1 MKRLSVFFSS
11 RKSWTLPYIIFSAIF
26 VVIPLLLIVVYAF
39 TDDSG
44 HLTLENFAKFF
55 QHHEAINTFVYSIG
69 IAIITTI
76 VCILLGYP
84 AAWILS
90 NAKLNRSKTMVVLFI
105 LPMWVNIL
113 VRTLATVALFDFF
126 SVPLGE
132 GALIFGMVYNFIPF
146 MIYPIYNTLQ
156 KMDHSYIEA
165 AQDLGANPV
174 QVFFKAVLP
183 LSMPGVMS
191 GIMMVFMPTIST
203 FAIAELLT
211 MNNIKLFGTTI
222 QENINNSMWNY
233 GAALSLIM
241 LLLIAATSLF
251 STDDKDNTNE
261 GGGLCKEDFRSD
273 LFVDSA
279 FAALFAYRDYNDL
292 LFYRGKS
299 AGQLDRIL
307 HKTVFVTVHYR
318 HSPFADE
325 CADQY
330 RDHCFDCSYG
340 FHPAGEYH
348 CYRHLQPEGTFAEGH
363 QLCEQHSYPEWG
375 YYYRYFTVSVVC
387 VAGDIAGIY
396 DRCTGTHHFLYSL
409 CGTQRVAPSQ
419 ADES

>member
-1 MKRLSVFFSS
+1 MNKLSVFFSS
-11 RKSWTLPYIIFSAIF
+11 RKSWILPYIIFSAIF

-39 TDDSG
+39 TDDNG
-44 HLTLENFAKFF
+44 HLTLENFEKFF
-55 QHHEAINTFVYSIG
+55 THHEAINTFVYSIG
-69 IAIITTI
+69 IAIITTL

-90 NAKLNRSKTMVVLFI
+90 NAKLNRSKTLVVLFI

-126 SVPLGE
+126 RMPLGE
-132 GALIFGMVYNFIPF
+132 YNFIPF

-174 QVFFKAVLP
+174 QVFLKAVLP

-251 STDDKDNTNE
+251 STDDKDHSNE
-261 GGGLCKEDFRSD
+261 GGGL
-273 LFVDSA
+273 
-279 FAALFAYRDYNDL
+279 
-292 LFYRGKS
+292 
-299 AGQLDRIL
+299 
-307 HKTVFVTVHYR
+307 
-318 HSPFADE
+318 
-325 CADQY
+325 
-330 RDHCFDCSYG
+330 
-340 FHPAGEYH
+340 
-348 CYRHLQPEGTFAEGH
+348 
-363 QLCEQHSYPEWG
+363 W
-375 YYYRYFTVSVVC
+375 
-387 VAGDIAGIY
+387 
-396 DRCTGTHHFLYSL
+396 
-409 CGTQRVAPSQ
+409 
-419 ADES
+419 